1 MAYTAK
7 RALNGNACGR
17 RDNMRIG
24 EKLKSHN
31 GFTLAE
37 TLLAVLILLLVSVI
51 VANGIPAASN
61 AYRKT
66 VLAANAQS
74 LMSTTVAALRDEL
87 GTAWDVSVA
96 DNKVTYYSADT
107 GNRSTLEKADDGAIK
122 LTEYVSTDNLN
133 MDASSVGKIRELT
146 PSATLTKD
154 LMITYTSVTYT
165 YDSTAAYGII
175 VFTGLKVT
183 PKGKTDPVIAQME
196 TPLTIR
202 IITAKPTVTP
212 SGS

>member
-1 MAYTAK
+1 
-7 RALNGNACGR
+7 
-17 RDNMRIG
+17 MRIRK
-24 EKLKSHN
+24 KLKSSK

-87 GTAWDVSVA
+87 GTAWDVSVS

-107 GNRSTLEKADDGAIK
+107 GNRSVLGLDDDGAIK
-122 LTEYVSTDNLN
+122 LTEYVTTDNLN
-133 MDASSVGKIRELT
+133 VADGSKGNERELT

-154 LMITYTSVTYT
+154 LTITYTSVSYT
-165 YDSTAAYGII
+165 YNSTDDFGVIE
-175 VFTGLKVT
+175 FTGLKVT
-183 PKGKTDPVIAQME
+183 PKDKTEPVIAQME
-196 TPLTIR
+196 SLTIR
-202 IITAKPTVTP
+202 VITAKPTTAT
-212 SGS
+212 

>member
-1 MAYTAK
+1 
-7 RALNGNACGR
+7 
-17 RDNMRIG
+17 MRVG
-24 EKLKSHN
+24 EKLKSHK

-87 GTAWDVSVA
+87 GTAWNVSV
-96 DNKVTYYSADT
+96 DNNKVTYYSADT
-107 GNRSTLEKADDGAIK
+107 GNRSVLEKDSDGAIK
-122 LTEYVSTDNLN
+122 LTEYISTDNLN
-133 MDASSVGKIRELT
+133 MDTTSIGSIRELT

-154 LMITYTSVTYT
+154 LTITYTSVTYT
-165 YDSTAAYGII
+165 YNGTADYGII
-175 VFTGLKVT
+175 EITGLQVT
-183 PKGKTDPVIAQME
+183 PKGKTEPVIAQME

-202 IITAKPTVTP
+202 VITAKPTVTP
-212 SGS
+212 TMTPSGS

>member
-1 MAYTAK
+1 
-7 RALNGNACGR
+7 
-17 RDNMRIG
+17 MRIRQ
-24 EKLKSHN
+24 KIRSRK

-37 TLLAVLILLLVSVI
+37 TLLAVLILLLVSMI

-87 GTAWDVSVA
+87 GTAWEVSVE

-107 GNRSTLEKADDGAIK
+107 GNRSILEKADDGAIK
-122 LTEYVSTDNLN
+122 LTEYISTDSLN
-133 MDASSVGKIRELT
+133 VDAASVGNIRELT

-154 LMITYTSVTYT
+154 LTITYESVTYT
-165 YDSTAAYGII
+165 YNSTADYGII
-175 VFTGLKVT
+175 EFWGLKVT
-183 PKGKTDPVIAQME
+183 PKGNSDLVIAQME

-202 IITAKPTVTP
+202 VITAKPTATP
-212 SGS
+212 SAP

>member
-1 MAYTAK
+1 
-7 RALNGNACGR
+7 
-17 RDNMRIG
+17 MRIRQ
-24 EKLKSHN
+24 KIRSRK

-37 TLLAVLILLLVSVI
+37 TLLAVLILLLVSMI

-87 GTAWDVSVA
+87 GTAWEVSVE

-107 GNRSTLEKADDGAIK
+107 GNRSILEKADDGAIK
-122 LTEYVSTDNLN
+122 LTEYISTDSLN
-133 MDASSVGKIRELT
+133 VDAASVGNIRELT

-154 LMITYTSVTYT
+154 LTITYESVTYT
-165 YDSTAAYGII
+165 YNSTADYGII
-175 VFTGLKVT
+175 VFSGLKVT
-183 PKGKTDPVIAQME
+183 PKGNSDLVIAQME

-202 IITAKPTVTP
+202 VITAKPTATP
-212 SGS
+212 SAP